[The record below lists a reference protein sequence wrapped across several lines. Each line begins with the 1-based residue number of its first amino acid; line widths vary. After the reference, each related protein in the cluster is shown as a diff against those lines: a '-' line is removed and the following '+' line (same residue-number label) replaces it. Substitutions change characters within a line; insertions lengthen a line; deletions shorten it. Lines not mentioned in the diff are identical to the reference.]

1 MPLFRVDPEHP
12 FHGPHQGKAV
22 SKAGIAVEEAGLAM
36 ILVHGRGASA
46 DSMLLF
52 ADEFGRKDIHYRAL
66 QADRHTWYPNSFLA
80 PKERNEPG
88 ISSGLQAI
96 YDQVKS
102 LNTSG
107 ISTDRIILLGFS
119 QGACLTSEFAARHPK
134 KYGGL
139 VILSGGLIG
148 PEIDGSNYS
157 GSFEGTPVFMGCSD
171 YDPHIPQR
179 RVHDSADILRSLG
192 ADVTKKIYPNMGHT
206 VNEDEIEHI
215 KKMLDNLGKG
225 KPQENQNAG

>member
-1 MPLFRVDPEHP
+1 MPLFRVDPKHP
-12 FHGPHQGKAV
+12 FHGPHQGKSV
-22 SKAGIAVEEAGLAM
+22 SKAGAPVEEADLAM

-52 ADEFGRKDIHYRAL
+52 ADEFDREDVHYRAL

-80 PKERNEPG
+80 PKEQNEPG

-96 YDQVKS
+96 HDQIQD
-102 LNTSG
+102 LNKSG
-107 ISTDRIILLGFS
+107 ISTERIVLLGFS
-119 QGACLTSEFAARHPK
+119 QGACLTSEFAARHPE

-148 PEIDGSNYS
+148 PEVDAENYH

-171 YDPHIPQR
+171 YDPHIPQE
-179 RVHDSADILRSLG
+179 RVHDTADILESLG

-206 VNEDEIEHI
+206 VNENEIEHV
-215 KKMLDNLGKG
+215 KKMLG
-225 KPQENQNAG
+225 